1 VLGFWSLLNLDKA
14 QDQRPKTKTV
24 NMNTPFWG
32 NIDRTR
38 LARAYVA
45 LAFAQDVAKGY
56 VKEHA
61 SAHPILSAL
70 DMSAKLL
77 EEILEELLPEE
88 VLATDDTDYTE
99 LTM

>member
-1 VLGFWSLLNLDKA
+1 
-14 QDQRPKTKTV
+14 
-24 NMNTPFWG
+24 MNTPFWG
-32 NIDRTR
+32 NIDSRR

-56 VKEHA
+56 VKDNA

-77 EEILEELLPEE
+77 EEILEDVLPEEE
-88 VLATDDTDYTE
+88 VLATDDTDYIE

>member
-1 VLGFWSLLNLDKA
+1 
-14 QDQRPKTKTV
+14 
-24 NMNTPFWG
+24 
-32 NIDRTR
+32 
-38 LARAYVA
+38 
-45 LAFAQDVAKGY
+45 

>member
-1 VLGFWSLLNLDKA
+1 
-14 QDQRPKTKTV
+14 
-24 NMNTPFWG
+24 MNTPYFG
-32 NIDRTR
+32 NVDSRR

-56 VKEHA
+56 VNEHQ
-61 SAHPILSAL
+61 SLHPLLTAL

-77 EEILEELLPEE
+77 EEILEDVLPEE
-88 VLATDDTDYTE
+88 DFKTNDADYTE